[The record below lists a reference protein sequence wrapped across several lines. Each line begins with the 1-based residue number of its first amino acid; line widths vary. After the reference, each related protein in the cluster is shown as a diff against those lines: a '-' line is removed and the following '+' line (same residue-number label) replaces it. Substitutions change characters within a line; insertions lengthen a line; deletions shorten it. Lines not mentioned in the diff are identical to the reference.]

1 MTEIKSLLLAIV
13 LSTLIIVGW
22 NTFFMQR
29 NIAKPQKIIV
39 QQKKPVLMSLTQA
52 LHKSER
58 VYIKTNKLHG
68 SISLR
73 GAYIDDLSL
82 VKYKENIDRY
92 AKDIR
97 LFSPNSTAKA
107 YFAEF
112 GWHGQGAPNTN
123 TIWHA
128 DKKEIGANDIVTLS
142 WQNDQKITF
151 ILKISVD
158 NDYMFTV
165 EQVVHNKGD
174 STLQVRPYGK
184 IERLYDLKR
193 NTSYLIMHTGLFG
206 MINGDLLEVKY
217 KELRKKDSII
227 VHVDGDTQSK
237 FNWFGFT
244 DKYWASVLVPMQRD
258 KLSITFNTFLQQENR
273 FAVSFT
279 EKTLEVL
286 PHRSLKTLSGL
297 FVGAK
302 ELSSL
307 DYYNN
312 KYNIASFD
320 KIVDFGHLYF
330 ITKPVF
336 LMLEYFHGLVGNFG
350 LAILLLTLIVR
361 IILFPLAHKSYVS
374 MLHMKK
380 LQPEISK
387 LQDMYKEDKMK
398 LRQETMTLFKKH
410 NVRPMAGCLPAI
422 MQAPIFFALYK
433 VLFITIEMRH
443 AHFFAWIKDLS
454 VPDPTNVLNL
464 FGLLPW
470 KHTFISIGILPII
483 LGLTMVIQQKLGSSI
498 TAQDPT
504 QEFLIKAMPYL
515 FIFMFANFPAG
526 LILYWTFSNILSII
540 HQAVIKYF
548 IVK

>member
-1 MTEIKSLLLAIV
+1 MTEIKSLVLAIV

-29 NIAKPQKIIV
+29 DIAKPQKIIV
-39 QQKKPVLMSLTQA
+39 QRKEPVLISLTQA

-82 VKYKENIDRY
+82 VKYKENIGKR

-97 LFSPNSTAKA
+97 LFSPNNTAKA

-112 GWHGQGAPNTN
+112 GWHGGGAPDADTV
-123 TIWHA
+123 WHA
-128 DKKEIGANDIVTLS
+128 DKREIGANDTVTLS
-142 WQNDQKITF
+142 WRNGRGITF
-151 ILKISVD
+151 MLKISVD

-165 EQVVHNKGD
+165 EQIIHNESG
-174 STLQVRPYGK
+174 STLQVRPYGT
-184 IERLYDLKR
+184 IERLHDLKR
-193 NTSYLIMHTGLFG
+193 DTSYLIMHTGLFG
-206 MINGDLLEVKY
+206 MINGDLLEIKY
-217 KELRKKDSII
+217 KELRKKNSITA
-227 VHVDGDTQSK
+227 HVDGDTQSK

-258 KLSITFNTFLQQENR
+258 ELSIALNTVSQQENR

-279 EKTLEVL
+279 EKALEVL
-286 PHRSLKTLSGL
+286 PHSSLKTLNRL

-312 KYNIASFD
+312 KYDIASFD

-336 LMLEYFHGLVGNFG
+336 LMLEYFHSLVGNFG
-350 LAILLLTLIVR
+350 LAILLLTLVVR

-374 MLHMKK
+374 MFHMKK
-380 LQPEISK
+380 IQPEIRK
-387 LQDMYKEDKMK
+387 LQDMYKDDKMK

-410 NVRPMAGCLPAI
+410 HVRPMAGCLPAL

-454 VPDPTNVLNL
+454 MPDPTNVLNL

-498 TAQDPT
+498 TAQDST